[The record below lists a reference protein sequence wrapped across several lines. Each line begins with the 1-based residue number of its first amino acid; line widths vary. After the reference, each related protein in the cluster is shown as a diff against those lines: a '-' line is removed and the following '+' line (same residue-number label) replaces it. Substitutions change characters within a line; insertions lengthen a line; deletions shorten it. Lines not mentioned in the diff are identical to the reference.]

1 MKSQQMP
8 GRPLSFRGM
17 SGGVSAAVRLLRAA
31 FRLMAA
37 DRVETLVRSTSW
49 LRSIMPSYCPA
60 HGEYGYRSPSRKHR
74 LLLTV
79 IVAVSAGGQRLK
91 RRTPITPGTC
101 ALCRQTPKVGAE
113 RFN

>member
-37 DRVETLVRSTSW
+37 DRGKTLVRSTAW

-60 HGEYGYRSPSRKHR
+60 HDEYGPP
-74 LLLTV
+74 
-79 IVAVSAGGQRLK
+79 AVSASSA
-91 RRTPITPGTC
+91 TPIIPRTC

>member
-49 LRSIMPSYCPA
+49 LRSIMPSYCPGLMIA
-60 HGEYGYRSPSRKHR
+60 IAETPPVADRDCCCIRRRSAPQAPNPHHPWHMRALPSN
-74 LLLTV
+74 TQ
-79 IVAVSAGGQRLK
+79 GGS
-91 RRTPITPGTC
+91 G
-101 ALCRQTPKVGAE
+101 AL
-113 RFN
+113 

>member
-49 LRSIMPSYCPA
+49 LRSIMPSYCRRVLIAIAETPPIADRDCCCIRRLSASSAEPPSSLA
-60 HGEYGYRSPSRKHR
+60 HARFAVKHPRWERSA
-74 LLLTV
+74 LT
-79 IVAVSAGGQRLK
+79 K
-91 RRTPITPGTC
+91 
-101 ALCRQTPKVGAE
+101 
-113 RFN
+113 